1 MPNCTIRME
10 EHRPSRHQASPLKPV
25 RPLAREITVVLV
37 VKVLV
42 LCLLWFTFFR
52 VEPPSDPAHLLSPEP
67 SNYGFTPQPSP
78 RPSPRA
84 GEEASVQE
92 SSS

>member
-1 MPNCTIRME
+1 ME
-10 EHRPSRHQASPLKPV
+10 EHSSSRHQTPSPKPG

-42 LCLLWFTFFR
+42 LCLLWITFFR
-52 VEPPSDPAHLLSPEP
+52 AQPPSDPAHLLVPEP
-67 SNYGFTPQPSP
+67 SNYGFTPDPSP

-84 GEEASVQE
+84 GEGASAQE